1 MKHIATLAV
10 VVGLLTVAS
19 SIPTT
24 AQGQL
29 PQWQDMFNGKDLA
42 GWVNINTAEDTWKY
56 RDGMLI
62 CSGRP
67 IGVMCSEKQY
77 ENFVLH
83 IEWMHME
90 AGGNSGVFVW
100 SNARPSPSGRLP
112 DGVEVQMLELEWP
125 NLNTRNGVTP
135 PVAYVHGEVW
145 GVGGGHT
152 TPRHPRGQRRLAIG
166 NRANS

>member
-1 MKHIATLAV
+1 MKHFATIALV
-10 VVGLLTVAS
+10 LGVLSVGAADRTS
-19 SIPTT
+19 
-24 AQGQL
+24 AQNQS
-29 PQWQDMFNGKDLA
+29 PQFQDLFNGRDLT
-42 GWVNINTAEDTWKY
+42 GWVNINTADDTWKY

-100 SNARPSPSGRLP
+100 SDARP
-112 DGVEVQMLELEWP
+112 D
-125 NLNTRNGVTP
+125 
-135 PVAYVHGEVW
+135 
-145 GVGGGHT
+145 
-152 TPRHPRGQRRLAIG
+152 
-166 NRANS
+166 